1 MLCAQVTWATLPK
14 SALQIPHFPAVT
26 AEKVGTG
33 QDSAE
38 RSGRSSREDVGMR
51 GKEEDVLVLGRLV
64 LQSAPS

>member
-1 MLCAQVTWATLPK
+1 MTQAT
-14 SALQIPHFPAVT
+14 ALQIPHFPAVT

-38 RSGRSSREDVGMR
+38 RSGRSRREDVGMQ
-51 GKEEDVLVLGRLV
+51 GKEEDVLLLGRLV